1 VVTLEGGT
9 SEVDLAACEA
19 DGVVRGED
27 GTMRRTTPC
36 LCLPGSV
43 SGSDAMAG
51 WLECASCGT
60 RQAPGKEWC
69 GFCGSRWVT
78 AG

>member
-1 VVTLEGGT
+1 MTEFELER
-9 SEVDLAACEA
+9 VAAEP
-19 DGVVRGED
+19 DGFVFDED

-43 SGSDAMAG
+43 SGPDAMVD
-51 WLECASCGT
+51 WLECATCGT

-78 AG
+78 AS